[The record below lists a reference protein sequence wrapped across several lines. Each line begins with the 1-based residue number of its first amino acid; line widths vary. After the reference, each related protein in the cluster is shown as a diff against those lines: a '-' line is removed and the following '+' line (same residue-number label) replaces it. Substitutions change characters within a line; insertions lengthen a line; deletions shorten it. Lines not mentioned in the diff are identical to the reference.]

1 VKLSKAERESVLK
14 GNLEVRRPMRKGR
27 SGRLHPTNIRIA
39 DLSVA
44 GDKNFAVR
52 SINRD
57 DQASEWI
64 IGLEEVGEWAARPR
78 PARTGISFNQIE
90 EMLPEVLT
98 WETEPDIVVGD
109 VIVFKYHEMHIDAK
123 TIAWAARHRGE
134 DGLTVPTET
143 TRKVPAEYLTIT
155 HVGRHK
161 RGHWFAKYVVGGA
174 DKVDFLAPKYGTT
187 TDPLRSIDPDGP
199 TVDVLVEPYQRRRVD
214 GMRDRK
220 RLVAAKQ
227 ALLEQLVA
235 AKGEGQMVRLRIA
248 IGDLDRKIARVDRQ
262 HEREAA

>member
-1 VKLSKAERESVLK
+1 MKLLKAEKEAVLN

-27 SGRLHPTNIRIA
+27 SGRIHPSNIRIA
-39 DLSVA
+39 DVVLA
-44 GDKNFAVR
+44 GEQHFAVR

-57 DQASEWI
+57 DERAEWVI
-64 IGLEEVGEWAARPR
+64 SLEEVGSWAYNRGSGSKGTSLGR
-78 PARTGISFNQIE
+78 LDEI
-90 EMLPEVLT
+90 LPEVLT
-98 WETEPDIVVGD
+98 WETEPDLVVGD
-109 VIVFKYHEMHIDAK
+109 LIVFKHDEIHIDAK
-123 TIAWAARHRGE
+123 TIEWASRHKGQ

-143 TRKVPAEYLTIT
+143 TRRVPSEYLRVT

-161 RGHWFAKYVVGGA
+161 RGHWFARFVVVGS
-174 DKVDFLAPKYGTT
+174 DKVEFLAPKFGKTT
-187 TDPLRSIDPDGP
+187 NPLRSIDPDGP
-199 TVDVLVEPYQRRRVD
+199 TVDVAVDPLQRRTVD

-227 ALLEQLVA
+227 GLLEQLVA

-248 IGDLDRKIARVDRQ
+248 VGDLDRKIAKMDRA

>member
-1 VKLSKAERESVLK
+1 
-14 GNLEVRRPMRKGR
+14 
-27 SGRLHPTNIRIA
+27 
-39 DLSVA
+39 
-44 GDKNFAVR
+44 
-52 SINRD
+52 
-57 DQASEWI
+57 
-64 IGLEEVGEWAARPR
+64 
-78 PARTGISFNQIE
+78 
-90 EMLPEVLT
+90 
-98 WETEPDIVVGD
+98 
-109 VIVFKYHEMHIDAK
+109 
-123 TIAWAARHRGE
+123 
-134 DGLTVPTET
+134 
-143 TRKVPAEYLTIT
+143 LTIT